1 MSHAIGYLNVRKT
14 ETTPKKILKELNSF
28 AYDPEETSGYH
39 GNLKFHEKP
48 IYKNREEAHKAIEK
62 LDKGWYDDH
71 AVLYRDGRKLMW
83 LVKYEYH
90 C

>member
-1 MSHAIGYLNVRKT
+1 MSHAVGYRTYHCSTSEKA
-14 ETTPKKILKELNSF
+14 ILKDLNSF

-39 GNLKFHEKP
+39 GNLKFHRDIVCKNEDEAREK
-48 IYKNREEAHKAIEK
+48 IDELNN
-62 LDKGWYDDH
+62 GWYDDH
-71 AVLYRDGRKLMW
+71 AVFFKKSRKKYW